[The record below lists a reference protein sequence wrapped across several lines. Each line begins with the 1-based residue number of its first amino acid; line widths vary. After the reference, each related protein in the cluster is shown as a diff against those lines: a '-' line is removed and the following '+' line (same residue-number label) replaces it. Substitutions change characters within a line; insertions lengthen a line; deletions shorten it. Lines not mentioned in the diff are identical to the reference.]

1 MTYRLNNNNLFAE
14 VCQSLNLRYI
24 LKSYSRA
31 TMLKAVRMRTRGET
45 SQEAV
50 GRVKM
55 LKELP
60 PVPSETLIMWKLVF

>member
-1 MTYRLNNNNLFAE
+1 MTYNNNNLFVE

-24 LKSYSRA
+24 LKSYSLA

-55 LKELP
+55 LQELP